1 MNLSRLPFRFVLL
14 LGCFARMTRLALGQV
29 PATPVGTTSAVQ
41 TATLTFTEAA
51 TVASIHV
58 LTQGA
63 PNLDFQVAS
72 GGTCAVGT
80 AYSVG
85 QTCTVKFTF
94 APTHPGPR
102 YGAVVLYDNA
112 SPANAAATA
121 YIQGTGNGPQ
131 IVYSPASS
139 VELGSGFIKVGG
151 LAVDGAGNIF
161 VADILGNAV
170 KEIVAAGGYTNILS
184 LPSDGESLAV
194 DGAGN
199 IFAGDLF
206 GFTVKEIVAAS
217 GYTRVVTVVSN
228 VQAEA
233 IAVDGSGDL
242 FIVDE
247 AYSAIVEATFASGYT
262 AEQQVCGRP
271 LYGCT
276 PHDLTVDGNGNIFIA
291 DTESHR
297 VREITA
303 ASGYTKIIGIGPT
316 FQGAGQEGYAPG
328 GVALDQ
334 NDNVFV
340 TYNASGGYQ
349 SIDEIFAQGGYTNF
363 APITSF
369 PAMQESVVTALHPAT
384 DGAGNLYTLNVVD
397 GAIGVEKFVFGDPP
411 SRAFAATAGG
421 ATSSDRPQTVTVT
434 NDGNEPLQ
442 FSGLSYP
449 PDFPEASG
457 VDTDCTS
464 STSLAADTSC
474 TLAIDFS
481 PLGSSATG
489 LSTPLNEQVSLTDN
503 NLNVADAEQDVSVS
517 GTETFTPPAVT
528 TPAPGTMLGSSSETF
543 SWSPGS
549 ATSFQFRLGTVLGAN
564 DIYGSGKTSKISESV
579 SDVPTGVNVYARLY
593 YTLDGS
599 WQYLD
604 YTYPGAPTAPSLTT
618 PTPGTTLS
626 GSTVTFSWNPGSATT
641 FKFQLGS
648 YTGGNGLYGSGQ
660 TTKTSETVSGLPVN
674 GETIHARLSYL
685 AGGVWQSIDYVYT
698 AK

>member
-1 MNLSRLPFRFVLL
+1 VKHAFRFINRFLFLPVLTA
-14 LGCFARMTRLALGQV
+14 GSFVARAESV
-29 PATPVGTTSAVQ
+29 PTTSIGSTSAVQ

-51 TVASIHV
+51 TVASINV

-102 YGAVVLYDNA
+102 YGAVVLYDD
-112 SPANAAATA
+112 STPANAAATT

-131 IVYSPASS
+131 VVYSPGSS
-139 VELGSGFIKVGG
+139 VELGSGFLNPLG

-161 VADILGNAV
+161 VADTANNAV
-170 KEIVAAGGYTNILS
+170 REMVAASGYTNVLTLGS
-184 LPSDGESLAV
+184 GFDQPYSVAV

-199 IFAGDLF
+199 IFVGVLLNP
-206 GFTVKEIVAAS
+206 VKEIVAAS
-217 GYTRVVTVVSN
+217 GYTSVLTISN
-228 VQAEA
+228 VEGIA
-233 IAVDGSGDL
+233 IAVDGSGNL
-242 FIVDE
+242 FAAGSESIFEDT
-247 AYSAIVEATFASGYT
+247 AASGYT
-262 AEQQVCGRP
+262 AETEVCGSP
-271 LYGCT
+271 IYDCN
-276 PHDLTVDGNGNIFIA
+276 PADLTIDGSGNIFIA
-291 DTESHR
+291 DWRSHR

-303 ASGYTKIIGIGPT
+303 ASGYKKIIGIGPT
-316 FQGAGQEGYAPG
+316 FKPTGEEGGFPG
-328 GVALDQ
+328 GVAVDP

-340 TYNASGGYQ
+340 NFNTTSGQ
-349 SIDEIFAQGGYTNF
+349 EIDEIFAQGGYTNT
-363 APITSF
+363 A
-369 PAMQESVVTALHPAT
+369 VVGDNNASAHHPAL
-384 DGAGNLYTLNVVD
+384 DGAGNMYLLNNVYETVQ
-397 GAIGVEKFVFGDPP
+397 KYSFGDPP
-411 SRAFAATAGG
+411 ALTFFGTTAGG
-421 ATSSDRPQTVTVT
+421 ATSTNSPQTATVM
-434 NDGNEPLQ
+434 NYGNESLQ
-442 FSGLSYP
+442 FSGLSYA

-457 VDTDCTS
+457 VATDCKS
-464 STSLAADTSC
+464 STSLAADASC
-474 TLAIDFS
+474 TLTVDFS

-517 GTETFTPPAVT
+517 GTETFTLPAVT
-528 TPAPGTMLGSSSETF
+528 TPAPGTKLGSSSETF

-564 DIYGSGKTSKISESV
+564 DIYGSGKTSKTSESV

-593 YTLDGS
+593 YTLDGG

-604 YTYPGAPTAPSLTT
+604 YNYPGAPTDPSLSI

-626 GSTVTFSWNPGSATT
+626 GSTVTFAWTPGSATT

-660 TTKTSETVSGLPVN
+660 TTKTSETVSNLPVN
-674 GETIHARLSYL
+674 GDTIHARLSYL
-685 AGGVWQSIDYVYT
+685 AGGVWKYIDYVYT

>member
-14 LGCFARMTRLALGQV
+14 LGCFALMTRPALTQV
-29 PATPVGTTSAVQ
+29 PATPVGTSSAVQ

-51 TVASIHV
+51 TVASINV

-72 GGTCAVGT
+72 GGSCAVGT
-80 AYSVG
+80 AYSKG

-94 APTHPGPR
+94 SPTHPGPR
-102 YGAVVLYDNA
+102 YGAVVLYDNS
-112 SPANAAATA
+112 SPANAVATT
-121 YIQGTGNGPQ
+121 YLQGTGDGPQ
-131 IVYSPASS
+131 VVYSPAKSI
-139 VELGSGFIKVGG
+139 ELGSGFYSPEGV
-151 LAVDGAGNIF
+151 AVDGAGNIF
-161 VADILGNAV
+161 VADKDNNAV
-170 KEIVAAGGYTNILS
+170 KEIVAAGGFTNILTLAS
-184 LPSDGESLAV
+184 GFNQPRSVAV

-199 IFAGDLF
+199 VFFSSYSGTGEILAASDYATVLTFPLGTTGVAVDGGGNLFASDA
-206 GFTVKEIVAAS
+206 TDIYEATAAS
-217 GYTRVVTVVSN
+217 GYT
-228 VQAEA
+228 VQTQLCGYPFFGCSPEDLT
-233 IAVDGSGDL
+233 IDGS
-242 FIVDE
+242 
-247 AYSAIVEATFASGYT
+247 
-262 AEQQVCGRP
+262 
-271 LYGCT
+271 
-276 PHDLTVDGNGNIFIA
+276 GNIFIA
-291 DTESHR
+291 DTSSHR

-303 ASGYTKIIGIGPT
+303 ASGYKKVIGIGPS
-316 FQGAGQEGYAPG
+316 FQGSGEGGGDPG
-328 GVALDQ
+328 GVAVDP

-340 TYNASGGYQ
+340 TFNNDSGQ
-349 SIDEIFAQGGYTNF
+349 EIEEIFAQGGYTTTTTIGETIGI
-363 APITSF
+363 ASH
-369 PAMQESVVTALHPAT
+369 AAL
-384 DGAGNLYTLNVVD
+384 DGSGNIYSANS
-397 GAIGVEKFVFGDPP
+397 AEVEKFIFSDPP
-411 SRAFAATAGG
+411 SLTFATTAGG
-421 ATSSDRPQTVTVT
+421 ATSTNSPQTATVM
-434 NDGNEPLQ
+434 NYGNEPLQ

-457 VDTDCTS
+457 VATDCKS
-464 STSLAADTSC
+464 STSLAADASC
-474 TLAIDFS
+474 TLTVDFS

-528 TPAPGTMLGSSSETF
+528 TPAPGTTLGSSSETF
-543 SWSPGS
+543 SWNPGS

-648 YTGGNGLYGSGQ
+648 YTGGNGLYGSGP
-660 TTKTSETVSGLPVN
+660 TTKTSETVSNLPVN

-685 AGGVWQSIDYVYT
+685 SGSVWESIDYVYT